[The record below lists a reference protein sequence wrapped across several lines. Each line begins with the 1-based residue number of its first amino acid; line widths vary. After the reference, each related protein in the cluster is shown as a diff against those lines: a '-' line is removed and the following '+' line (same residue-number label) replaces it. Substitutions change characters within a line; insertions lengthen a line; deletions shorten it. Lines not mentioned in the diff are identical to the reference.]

1 MTITQLQY
9 FVAAAQNRSFTKAA
23 ELYYISQTAV
33 TQQIQS
39 LEQTVG
45 CALFDRSTR
54 PVSLT
59 PAGRAFLSEAKAILM
74 RMDTAIS
81 RAHDASSGLNGTL
94 RIGYIKGYERSNLSN
109 ELRRFHRSL
118 PNVLVNCYRN
128 SSDLLAAGLLAN
140 EYDLIYTWDSTNLK
154 QDERVKYRVIE
165 HARLVVA
172 LYPGHPLAQR
182 ASLKRRELQGETIL
196 YMSPSMTPDSFGD
209 AFFMNL
215 YKNAGYKPNILFR
228 SSDAE
233 SILMMVA
240 AEEGISILPDYFTNK
255 LNGADNLVFVPLDG
269 ELETEEIIAVWRQDN
284 VNPALEALRQA
295 FSL

>member
-59 PAGRAFLSEAKAILM
+59 PAGRAFLGEAKAILM

-94 RIGYIKGYERSNLSN
+94 RIGYIKG
-109 ELRRFHRSL
+109 
-118 PNVLVNCYRN
+118 
-128 SSDLLAAGLLAN
+128 
-140 EYDLIYTWDSTNLK
+140 
-154 QDERVKYRVIE
+154 
-165 HARLVVA
+165 
-172 LYPGHPLAQR
+172 
-182 ASLKRRELQGETIL
+182 
-196 YMSPSMTPDSFGD
+196 
-209 AFFMNL
+209 
-215 YKNAGYKPNILFR
+215 
-228 SSDAE
+228 
-233 SILMMVA
+233 
-240 AEEGISILPDYFTNK
+240 
-255 LNGADNLVFVPLDG
+255 
-269 ELETEEIIAVWRQDN
+269 
-284 VNPALEALRQA
+284 
-295 FSL
+295 